1 MGYTQILNVQ
11 IYADYAA
18 LQFLIRLDKVILAYL
33 NWCADLNLYLLLITS
48 IKLTIF
54 SVNL

>member
-11 IYADYAA
+11 IYADCAA

-33 NWCADLNLYLLLITS
+33 N
-48 IKLTIF
+48 
-54 SVNL
+54 